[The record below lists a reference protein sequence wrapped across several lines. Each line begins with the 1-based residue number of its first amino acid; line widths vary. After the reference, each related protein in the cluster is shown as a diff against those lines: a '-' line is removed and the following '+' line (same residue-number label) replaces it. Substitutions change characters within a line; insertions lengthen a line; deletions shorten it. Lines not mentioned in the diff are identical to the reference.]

1 MKKIIL
7 IGLLLLA
14 GCDNN
19 VSQRLTS
26 DKAGKVTINGKDC
39 EVIAINA
46 GDANGRILFVDC
58 GPGSSSTSYQVGKQ
72 RQTVGQFT
80 APDAS
85 APEPACSCSCS
96 ADPLEEYRRLQEIKK
111 GFYK

>member
-19 VSQRLTS
+19 VSQRLAT
-26 DKAGKVTINGKDC
+26 DKGGKVTINGKNC
-39 EVIAINA
+39 EVLYINA

-58 GPGSSSTSYQVGKQ
+58 GPGSSSVTYQVGKQ
-72 RQTVGQFT
+72 MQTVGQFIP
-80 APDAS
+80 PDAS
-85 APEPACSCSCS
+85 APAPACSCS
-96 ADPLEEYRRLQEIKK
+96 ADPLEEYRRLQEVKK